1 MEAVDAPVV
10 RMRFRETAMA
20 DPRDRDRFDQTIQ
33 DSCDMSAEGTVVQIP
48 YLLVLHGD
56 DRGRRFPLRQGNTT
70 LGRETDAD
78 LVIKDSRISRVH
90 CTFRITAQ
98 GVSLYDN
105 GSRNGTFINGMR
117 ISGASPVTADS
128 RIRIGRTLM
137 KISYKSQEEIQIE
150 EEAFRDAVTDPLTG
164 VPNRRWLYEQSGPV
178 LAHAKRHAS
187 PLSLLMLDVDHF
199 KKVNDRYGHAAG
211 DDVLSAVGGLLQ
223 DSKRQDD
230 LLGRYGG
237 EEFVLVLQGAALANA
252 RTLAERLRGRV
263 SALPIETGKG
273 AVRITVSIG
282 VAELRVDDTME
293 SLLKRADEALYRAKE
308 EGRDRV
314 VCEAP
319 E

>member
-1 MEAVDAPVV
+1 
-10 RMRFRETAMA
+10 MA
-20 DPRDRDRFDQTIQ
+20 DPKDRDRLDQTIQ
-33 DSCDMSAEGTVVQIP
+33 DTCDMSAEGTVIQIP
-48 YLLVLHGD
+48 CLLILHGE
-56 DRGRRFPLRQGNTT
+56 DRGRRFQLRQGNTT

-78 LVIKDSRISRVH
+78 VVVKDSRISRVH
-90 CTFRITAQ
+90 CTFRIDAR

-105 GSRNGTFINGMR
+105 GSRNGTFVNGMR
-117 ISGASPVTADS
+117 ISGAAPVTADS

-137 KISYKSQEEIQIE
+137 KLSYKSKEEIQIE

-164 VPNRRWLYEQSGPV
+164 VPNRRWLFEQAGPV
-178 LAHAKRHAS
+178 LAHARRHAT

-237 EEFVLVLQGAALANA
+237 EEFVLVLQGASLANA
-252 RTLAERLRGRV
+252 RSLADRFRSRV

-314 VCEAP
+314 VCEEP